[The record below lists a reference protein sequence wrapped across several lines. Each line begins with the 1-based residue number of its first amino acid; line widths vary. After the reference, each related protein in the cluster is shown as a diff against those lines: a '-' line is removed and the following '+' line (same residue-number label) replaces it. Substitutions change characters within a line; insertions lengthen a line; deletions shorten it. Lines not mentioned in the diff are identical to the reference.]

1 MDFLRVKL
9 IQLKMFFLL
18 KSRYLDFNWYIML
31 VIYKMYMIFKI
42 YNKLHLKSQLRK
54 NKSYKR
60 IFIIGYTLLVFG

>member
-9 IQLKMFFLL
+9 IQLKMFFLSKL
-18 KSRYLDFNWYIML
+18 RYLDFNWYIIL
-31 VIYKMYMIFKI
+31 VIYKMYMIYKI
-42 YNKLHLKSQLRK
+42 YIKLHLKSQLRK